1 MRFTLLLFFIAVI
14 YGDESS
20 EVAVEGEVADV
31 VTESPPTTKASTTAS
46 TVSTEEQQETDEA
59 ITKEAAISNT
69 TDPTQEATSNATQ
82 STATTAQTPQATQK
96 AQTTQSTQA
105 TQATQSTQA
114 PQTTTQESAVIRQGV
129 QNDDDADGSSSSLI
143 FASFLFA
150 IFATK
155 YFSIIVLPS
164 LNQCE
169 ILLTLLL
176 TMSIKARKL

>member
-1 MRFTLLLFFIAVI
+1 MKSRFGVYKILTDDQFFAVFERPRHENVFLTFSIMRFTLLLFFIAVI

-31 VTESPPTTKASTTAS
+31 VTGRLFFPAKLLKPVLESPPTTTAS

-114 PQTTTQESAVIRQGV
+114 PQTTTQESAVIRQGIK
-129 QNDDDADGSSSSLI
+129 NRYSN
-143 FASFLFA
+143 
-150 IFATK
+150 
-155 YFSIIVLPS
+155 II
-164 LNQCE
+164 
-169 ILLTLLL
+169 
-176 TMSIKARKL
+176 

>member
-1 MRFTLLLFFIAVI
+1 MKSRFGVYKILTDDQFFAVFERPRHENVFLTFSIMRFTLLLFFIAVI

-31 VTESPPTTKASTTAS
+31 VTGRLFFPAKLLKPVLESPPTTKASTTAS

-114 PQTTTQESAVIRQGV
+114 PQTTTQESAVIRQGIK
-129 QNDDDADGSSSSLI
+129 NRYSN
-143 FASFLFA
+143 
-150 IFATK
+150 
-155 YFSIIVLPS
+155 II
-164 LNQCE
+164 
-169 ILLTLLL
+169 
-176 TMSIKARKL
+176 